1 MSGSSGTASASL
13 ETDAFGQTVSVGGT
27 FTPFGFAGG
36 HGYQSDPGSGLM
48 KLGHRYYDAS
58 TGRFASRD
66 PIRADNNWF
75 AYCANDP
82 INGIDSADLLREL
95 SWASQR
101 YCHDFTELQK
111 LK

>member
-82 INGIDSADLLREL
+82 INGIDSGRVHTSEL
-95 SWASQR
+95 APQPFLQ
-101 YCHDFTELQK
+101 FTHLSGCG
-111 LK
+111 